1 MFPVDNETYR
11 KAVENVGIIDVS
23 TATIRQICS
32 LAAEL
37 ERLADEINGGELI
50 EDFVQ
55 GSQSMR
61 RESPALRSYNT
72 TIKSFTAL
80 SKSLLDLLPEK
91 AQKQAGNELMGF
103 ITQPKAAGKP

>member
-37 ERLADEINGGELI
+37 ERLADERMIHLEI
-50 EDFVQ
+50 
-55 GSQSMR
+55 
-61 RESPALRSYNT
+61 
-72 TIKSFTAL
+72 
-80 SKSLLDLLPEK
+80 
-91 AQKQAGNELMGF
+91 GNPGLE
-103 ITQPKAAGKP
+103 A